1 MNYLKIM
8 KERRSI
14 YHISEEISIDEED
27 VIKMVEE
34 AILHSPTGFNM
45 QSGKAVVLMN
55 EEHKQLWDIVM
66 ETLRKIVPA
75 ESFSSTE
82 DKINAFKAG
91 KGTVLFFD
99 DQEIIDDFSNQFALY
114 KDNFPIFAAHGMG
127 ILQGNVWYQFTEA
140 GIGASLQ
147 HYNPLIDEEV
157 KKRWNIPDSWK
168 LTAQMPFGKIESG
181 AGDKQFN
188 DIENRIKI
196 FR

>member
-1 MNYLKIM
+1 MNYLEIM

-14 YHISEEISIDEED
+14 YHISEQISISEEQ
-27 VIKMVEE
+27 VIKMVED

-55 EEHKQLWDIVM
+55 DEHRKLWDIVM
-66 ETLRKIVPA
+66 ETLRKIVPND
-75 ESFSSTE
+75 SFRSTE
-82 DKINAFKAG
+82 AKINAFKAG

-99 DQEIIDDFSNQFALY
+99 DQVIIDDFSNQFALY
-114 KDNFPIFAAHGMG
+114 KENFPVFAAHAMG
-127 ILQGNVWYQFTEA
+127 ILQANIWYQFTEA
-140 GIGASLQ
+140 EIGASLQ

-157 KKRWNIPDSWK
+157 KRVWNIPDSWK

-181 AGDKQFN
+181 AEDKQFN
-188 DIENRIKI
+188 DLKDRIKI